1 MKKRMISM
9 ILAAGMITTTFSGCG
24 LFSKSEGT
32 QAADAAF
39 PGAGD
44 AVKAEAEY
52 EAYSGDDATA
62 SETNDAPVYEYYD
75 EPASEAA
82 PAYDMSESAGC
93 EAFDGTNSYKAMP
106 EAITGSAKGLGTHS
120 KSAGFRAANDGFPSQ
135 GCVEDS
141 DFYEEEY
148 YYEDDLNTEEYKYI
162 PENVWMSPVSS
173 PFSTFSADVDTASYA
188 NVRRMILNNQDIPAD
203 AVRIEEMINYFSYD
217 YKAPSGNDPFGVTTQ
232 IAPCPWNKDNHL
244 LLVGLKAKDMDMRE
258 RTNSNLVFLVD
269 VSGSM
274 ADSDKLPLIQRS
286 FRLLCEEL
294 GDNDRISIV
303 TYASGDTVVLDG
315 VRGGEKAR
323 INDAMEDLFA
333 GGSTNGSAG
342 INTAYEIAQR
352 NFIKGG
358 NNRIILATDGDLNV
372 GATDEGSLTRLVQ
385 EKAKSGIYLSV
396 LGFGQGN
403 ISDVNMEAL
412 ADNGNGNYNYID
424 SVNEARR
431 VLIDEIGGTLF
442 TVAKDVKLQVEFNP
456 EYIKGYR
463 LIGYENRQMAAESF
477 ADDTKDGGEIGAGH
491 CVTALYEIAGY
502 ASSQPVEKVESKY
515 TDKSAKSEPLD
526 MAKGELLTVNI
537 RYKDPDGS
545 TSRLMEYPVDK
556 TMVSKYMSDDMSWAA
571 GVAQIGM
578 ILRGSQ
584 YAGDSSL
591 RDVLYRMEG
600 TKYADSDEYRREFLY
615 LYGRI

>member
-1 MKKRMISM
+1 MKKRMISL
-9 ILAAGMITTTFSGCG
+9 ILAAGMITVNLSGCG
-24 LFSKSEGT
+24 LFSGNALTKTAPSDMYESGDESKAGYSYEEKNEAAQSQRYEAPAAEATTDEYEGECYDSSVNAYYST
-32 QAADAAF
+32 EQAALGGSRSFDPRQKIAGAKASDCF
-39 PGAGD
+39 PA
-44 AVKAEAEY
+44 
-52 EAYSGDDATA
+52 
-62 SETNDAPVYEYYD
+62 
-75 EPASEAA
+75 
-82 PAYDMSESAGC
+82 
-93 EAFDGTNSYKAMP
+93 
-106 EAITGSAKGLGTHS
+106 
-120 KSAGFRAANDGFPSQ
+120 Q
-135 GCVEDS
+135 GCYPDPG
-141 DFYEEEY
+141 FYPEEEY
-148 YYEDDLNTEEYKYI
+148 YYEDDFNTEEYKYI

-173 PFSTFSADVDTASYA
+173 PFSTFAADVDTASYA
-188 NVRRMILNNQDIPAD
+188 NIRRMIINNEDIPAD
-203 AVRIEEMINYFSYD
+203 AVRIEEMVNYFTYD
-217 YKAPSGNDPFGVTTQ
+217 YKDPKGNEPFGVTTQ

-244 LLVGLKAKDMDMRE
+244 LLVGLKAKDLDMRE
-258 RTNSNLVFLVD
+258 RVDSNLVFLVD

-274 ADSDKLPLIQRS
+274 ADDDKLPLIQRS

-294 GDNDRISIV
+294 GRYDRISIV

-315 VRGGEKAR
+315 VQGSEKAR

-342 INTAYEIAQR
+342 IRTAYEIARR

-372 GATDEGSLTRLVQ
+372 GETDEGSLARLVQ
-385 EKAKSGIYLSV
+385 EEAKSGIYLSV

-412 ADNGNGNYNYID
+412 ADNGNGNYSYID

-477 ADDTKDGGEIGAGH
+477 ADDSKDGGEIGAGH
-491 CVTALYEIAGY
+491 CVTALYEIASH
-502 ASSQPVEKVESKY
+502 ASSQKVETVESKY
-515 TDKSAKSEPLD
+515 TDTTFKGDDLSA
-526 MAKGELLTVNI
+526 AKGELLTVNI
-537 RYKDPDGS
+537 RYKEPDGEKS
-545 TSRLMEYPVDK
+545 ILKEYPVDK
-556 TMVSKYMSDDMSWAA
+556 SMVSRYMSDDMSWAA

-578 ILRGSQ
+578 ILKDSE

-591 RDVLYRMEG
+591 RDVLYRMEN
-600 TKYADSDEYRREFLY
+600 TKGADSDEYRREFLY
-615 LYGRI
+615 LYNRI